1 MPQTSAHQESVRTTG
16 TDTAQRARNL
26 LVGLAEAN
34 VRMRSLIR
42 DRDANFDGVFD
53 AIFAAE
59 GIRIIKSAVR
69 VPA

>member
-1 MPQTSAHQESVRTTG
+1 M
-16 TDTAQRARNL
+16 
-26 LVGLAEAN
+26 GLAEAN

>member
-1 MPQTSAHQESVRTTG
+1 MPRTPAHQESVQTTG
-16 TDTAQRARNL
+16 TDTAQKARNL
-26 LVGLAEAN
+26 LMDLAEAN
-34 VRMRSLIR
+34 VRMRYLIR
-42 DRDANFDGVFD
+42 DRDAKFDGVFD